1 MYALLSK
8 LLFSLSTAV
17 ASTKFA
23 ARLVLVLVW
32 SLLYLSSSGRNCK
45 NQLEEMVALAN
56 SYILLLSL
64 PTDSLVLRAQWLIWT

>member
-32 SLLYLSSSGRNCK
+32 SLLYLSSSGRNCQ

-56 SYILLLSL
+56 LYILLLSL